1 MDQLLKD
8 YPKDV
13 RFVYK
18 QMPLVQ
24 IHKGAMPAA
33 KASIAAGNQGKFW
46 EMHDKLFEN
55 YRQISEENIEKW
67 AKELD
72 LDVAKFKKDMG
83 SDETEKKVQADMAL
97 AQKVGVRGTPTFFI
111 NGKRVMNRSP
121 EAMKAMIEAELK
133 QAKK

>member
-1 MDQLLKD
+1 MDQLLKE

-18 QMPLVQ
+18 QMPLTQ
-24 IHKGAMPAA
+24 IHREAMPAA

-55 YRQISEENIEKW
+55 YRQMSTENYEKW
-67 AKELD
+67 AKEIG
-72 LDVAKFKKDMG
+72 LDVEKFKKDMA
-83 SDETEKKVQADMAL
+83 SEETEKKIQADMTL
-97 AQKVGVRGTPTFFI
+97 AQKVGVRGTPSFFI

-133 QAKK
+133 HAKK